1 MFVPQDSVTQV
12 CFKSHEL
19 MGGTCQGIPGR
30 ALCLQILQI
39 CANDKQMSTLG
50 IVCRLTSA
58 GCMSIFQ
65 PAARSTIDISSSQ
78 SVSKRSYA
86 RISFDT
92 APFHCR
98 KAMADFC
105 LCHLYVGPT

>member
-1 MFVPQDSVTQV
+1 MLIPQDSVMQV
-12 CFKSHEL
+12 CFKSHKL
-19 MGGTCQGIPGR
+19 MGGSPGR
-30 ALCLQILQI
+30 ALCLQI

-50 IVCRLTSA
+50 MVSA

-65 PAARSTIDISSSQ
+65 PAARSTLDISSSQ

-98 KAMADFC
+98 KARADFC
-105 LCHLYVGPT
+105 LCHLYAGTT